1 MHVRADGVRLDC
13 TQSLSFLLVIERLE
27 RERCTTVRDE
37 TGERGRRPRPFS
49 ARLCLTL
56 APVSRL
62 LRTRKERDCVHSSV
76 RPVQVLWQRLTMLHA
91 ELLPQLLSPSLLR
104 NLLTITTR
112 PSKPFSVHMQTAFT
126 DGKSREV
133 GNYKWV
139 CRYSYLLFHSHLSDQ
154 FQISPAASPEI
165 LHFTQYEAFGFS
177 YLGHGWEM
185 MMILPT
191 LTTSFIHFFSKCWE
205 NILFEL
211 GSERVRGRPH
221 RWVLASFRFHI
232 TYQFRRG

>member
-154 FQISPAASPEI
+154 FQISPAASPVSWYVWRPFSIFGTSWSVCKLITIMQMSI
-165 LHFTQYEAFGFS
+165 LADDERTGLMNIIIL
-177 YLGHGWEM
+177 LG
-185 MMILPT
+185 
-191 LTTSFIHFFSKCWE
+191 LTNAMVMDIRLKYSFWQSTI
-205 NILFEL
+205 
-211 GSERVRGRPH
+211 
-221 RWVLASFRFHI
+221 
-232 TYQFRRG
+232 